1 MDYRRKLA
9 AYASAPDAQWRL
21 FGISA
26 MEAVFAPMPSDF
38 LLIPMAM
45 LTPERAFRY
54 ALMASLGSALGAL
67 VLYLAGFVL
76 FNVIAGSV
84 ILPTWILA
92 IIAVFK
98 SYAGVFVFPAGFST
112 VPFNVV
118 SLLSGMA
125 QVNLLLFVG
134 ITVLVRALRYN
145 IIALLIWRGGTRYQE
160 WLERNFYGFMLVM
173 TLGLLVVSLIG
184 VLFFETA

>member
-38 LLIPMAM
+38 LLIPMAL

-54 ALMASLGSALGAL
+54 ALVASLGSALGAV
-67 VLYLAGFVL
+67 VLYMLGFVL
-76 FNVIAGSV
+76 FQVVAGTVMLPVWLLAVIQ
-84 ILPTWILA
+84 
-92 IIAVFK
+92 VFK
-98 SYAGVFVFPAGFST
+98 SYAGIFVFPAGFST

-118 SLLSGMA
+118 SLMSGMA

-134 ITVLVRALRYN
+134 ITVFVRVVRYN
-145 IIALLIWRGGTRYQE
+145 LIALLIWRGGTRYQE

-173 TLGLLVVSLIG
+173 TLVLLVVSVIG

>member
-54 ALMASLGSALGAL
+54 ALVASLGSALGAI
-67 VLYLAGFVL
+67 VLYMLGFMLFQVVASAVVL
-76 FNVIAGSV
+76 PVW
-84 ILPTWILA
+84 LLA
-92 IIAVFK
+92 IITVFK

-118 SLLSGMA
+118 SLLSGVA
-125 QVNLLLFVG
+125 QVNILLFIA
-134 ITVLVRALRYN
+134 ITVLVRTIRYN

-173 TLGLLVVSLIG
+173 TLGLLVVSLIS

>member
-26 MEAVFAPMPSDF
+26 MEGVFVPIPSDF
-38 LLIPMAM
+38 LLIPMA
-45 LTPERAFRY
+45 LLSPERAFRY
-54 ALMASLGSALGAL
+54 ALVASLGSALGAL
-67 VLYLAGFVL
+67 VLYMLGFLVFQL
-76 FNVIAGSV
+76 VASAVMLPVWLLTVIEGFRA
-84 ILPTWILA
+84 
-92 IIAVFK
+92 
-98 SYAGVFVFPAGFST
+98 YAGVFLFPAGFST

-125 QVNLLLFVG
+125 QVNLLLFVAV
-134 ITVLVRALRYN
+134 TVLARTLRYML
-145 IIALLIWRGGTRYQE
+145 IAWLIWRGGTRYQE
-160 WLERNFYGFMLVM
+160 WLERNFYGFMLVI
-173 TLGLLVVSLIG
+173 TLGLLVVSVIG